1 MKTKTTKSIKAKPVV
16 TTRQRYSEDYVASAL
31 LRAGQ
36 HGVAVTARQLGIA
49 ESMLY
54 GWRAKAKA
62 EASLSDTERA
72 DRDELARLRKQV
84 AELAM
89 ENDFLKKAA
98 AYFAKQ
104 PK

>member
-1 MKTKTTKSIKAKPVV
+1 MKTKTTKMIKTKTAVA
-16 TTRQRYSEDYVASAL
+16 TRRRYSDDYVANAL
-31 LRAGQ
+31 LRADQ
-36 HGVAVTARQLGIA
+36 HGVAVTARQLGVA

-54 GWRAKAKA
+54 AWRAKAKSD
-62 EASLSDTERA
+62 ASLSDQERA
-72 DRDELARLRKQV
+72 NRDELGRLRKQV
-84 AELAM
+84 AELAT